1 MYKHFTQPNVVF
13 PEQIKQE
20 KKSRKSTKNG
30 LKHLT
35 KKDHH
40 SKELSEKK
48 KGLLRVAKKYRITE
62 LITRY
67 VNICKS
73 TLCSFMVGPR
83 TRDFL
88 RCFNYCSVSSFQTPR
103 FIGREWNK
111 TKMFSSE
118 QAVSSQFVSTFF
130 HGTAEAQDSNF
141 LMSFERVNDQCFRL
155 LVLIIVMW

>member
-62 LITRY
+62 LISRY

-73 TLCSFMVGPR
+73 M
-83 TRDFL
+83 
-88 RCFNYCSVSSFQTPR
+88 Y
-103 FIGREWNK
+103 I
-111 TKMFSSE
+111 
-118 QAVSSQFVSTFF
+118 
-130 HGTAEAQDSNF
+130 
-141 LMSFERVNDQCFRL
+141 
-155 LVLIIVMW
+155 VLIHGWPTNKRFSALL